1 MILVISLKIKMFK
14 SICKINLF
22 LTFFFLILTHT
33 LRAEIVNQI
42 NIEGNQ
48 RISTEAIKMFADVSI
63 NEDLSENDLN
73 KILKKLYE
81 TNFFDLVSVKISNK
95 ILVIRVKEN
104 PIIQNINYE
113 GIKSSKLLEEL
124 KKNIILK
131 PRSSYN
137 ENLADKDKKKIKSF
151 LKNRG
156 YYFSKVE
163 ISIQELQDNK
173 IDIDYNI
180 SLGEKAKIKRI
191 SFIGEKIFK
200 DKKLKGIIL
209 SEEYK
214 PWKFLSGKKYL
225 NEEVINYDER
235 LLKNFYL
242 NKGYYN
248 VKVNSSYAKVVNNQ
262 SFELIFNIDANSKL
276 FFGDLKIDLPDDF
289 SKSNYEKVEKFFKK
303 LENEPYSINRIE
315 DIVEKIET
323 ITIDE
328 QYESI
333 KASVNEKVVSNR
345 ININFK
351 IEEMEK
357 FFIERINIFGNNVTR
372 ESVIRNQIEI
382 DEGDPFNE
390 ILYAKSLNN
399 IKALN
404 FFEEVNA
411 KILEGNQFNTK
422 IIDIEITE
430 KATGEIFAGVGTG
443 TDGSN
448 FSFGVKE
455 NNYLGRGVKIDSN
468 LSVSDERIKGKFL
481 VSNPNYKNSD
491 KNLDLSLEATS
502 TDRLATSGYK
512 SNVTGFGIGT
522 NFEYLDD
529 FRVGLATRN
538 SIEKISVDSS
548 ASSRQKKQEGNYFD
562 SFIGLDFLYDKR
574 NQKYQTTSGFISSY
588 STNIPIISDT
598 NTLTNTYNY
607 KIFKELYE
615 NNVSTFSFLF
625 KGASS
630 LTDDDI
636 KLSERLYIPG
646 RKLRGFESGK
656 IGPKDGS
663 DYIGGNYISVLNA
676 TTTVPKILE
685 NVQSVDIVMFADA
698 ANIWGVDYNSSLD
711 KSGIRSSIGIGLD
724 WLTPVGPLT
733 FSLAQPITKEP
744 TDTEETFRFN
754 IGTSF

>member
-1 MILVISLKIKMFK
+1 MFK
-14 SICKINLF
+14 SVYKINLF
-22 LTFFFLILTHT
+22 LVFFFSLFIQT
-33 LRAEIVNQI
+33 LRAEIVKEI

-48 RISTEAIKMFADVSI
+48 RISTETIRMFADVSI

-73 KILKKLYE
+73 EILKKLYQ
-81 TNFFDLVSVKISNK
+81 TNFFDLVSVKISNQ
-95 ILVIRVKEN
+95 ILVIRVTEN

-113 GIKSSKLLEEL
+113 GIKSSQLLDEL
-124 KKNIILK
+124 KKDIILK
-131 PRSSYN
+131 SRSSYN
-137 ENLADKDKKKIKSF
+137 EVLLDKDKKQIKNF
-151 LKNRG
+151 LKNKG
-156 YYFSKVE
+156 YYFSKIE
-163 ISIQELQDNK
+163 IQIEELQDNK
-173 IDIDYNI
+173 ININYDI
-180 SLGEKAKIKRI
+180 SLGEKAKIKKI

-200 DKKLKGIIL
+200 DKKLKGVIL

-214 PWKFLSGKKYL
+214 PWKFLSGRKYL
-225 NEEVINYDER
+225 NEEVIIYDER

-248 VKVNSSYAKVVNNQ
+248 VEVNSSFAKITNDQ
-262 SFELIFNIDANSKL
+262 SFELIFNISSNSKL
-276 FFGDLKIDLPDDF
+276 FFGNLKLDLPADF

-315 DIVEKIET
+315 DIVDKIET
-323 ITIDE
+323 ITINE

-333 KASVNEKVVSNR
+333 QANVNEEIVSNK

-357 FFIERINIFGNNVTR
+357 FYIERINIYGNNVTR

-382 DEGDPFNE
+382 DEGDPFNQ
-390 ILYAKSLNN
+390 ILYSKSLNN

-404 FFEEVNA
+404 FFKDVNA
-411 KILEGNQFNTK
+411 EILDGNQFNTK
-422 IIDIEITE
+422 IINIEISE

-455 NNYLGRGVKIDSN
+455 NNFLGRGVKVDSN
-468 LSVSDERIKGKFL
+468 LNVSEERIKGKFL

-491 KNLDLSLEATS
+491 KNLDLSIEATAI
-502 TDRLATSGYK
+502 DRLGTSGYK
-512 SNVTGFGIGT
+512 SNVTAFGIGT

-574 NQKYQTTSGFISSY
+574 NQKYQTTSGFLSSY
-588 STNIPIISDT
+588 SVNVPIISDT

-630 LTDDDI
+630 LTGDDV

-663 DYIGGNYISVLNA
+663 DYIGGNYVSAINA
-676 TTTVPKILE
+676 TTTVPILE
-685 NVQSVDIVMFADA
+685 NVQTVDIVMFADA
-698 ANIWGVDYNSSLD
+698 ANIWGVDYDSSLD
-711 KSGIRSSIGIGLD
+711 KSGIRSSVGVGLD

-733 FSLAQPITKEP
+733 FSFAQPITKEP
-744 TDTEETFRFN
+744 TDIEESFRFN